1 MRNDDRG
8 RRIGTLTILLGVV
21 IGLGVLGGLAASA
34 PNQPASTDTLTV
46 MVVSVTDGDTV
57 DIRFQNGSTDTV
69 RLLGVDTPEVY
80 GENEP
85 SEYEGVPNTEAGKQ
99 CLHDAGEAS
108 SQFMKEKLNPGEQVT
123 IVFDPQSDRRGDYG
137 RLLAYIHDDGTKLN
151 YRLVATG
158 HARVYD
164 SQFSKADR
172 FYAAEDDAQAAERG
186 LWHCRNVDDGSGGP
200 LTITQ
205 IHADASG
212 DDNTNLNDEYVT
224 VENTGSKALD
234 LSGWTVTDTAG
245 HTYTVPNDVSLGPGE
260 SITLHTGSGTD
271 TQADLYWDRGG
282 AVWNNGG
289 DTVTVTTDTGSTA
302 AQRAY

>member
-1 MRNDDRG
+1 MSPMATRS
-8 RRIGTLTILLGVV
+8 IF
-21 IGLGVLGGLAASA
+21 A
-34 PNQPASTDTLTV
+34 
-46 MVVSVTDGDTV
+46 
-57 DIRFQNGSTDTV
+57 IRTAVPTPSDTV

-80 GENEP
+80 GENDP

-99 CLHDAGEAS
+99 CLHDAGEAA
-108 SQFMKEKLNPGEQVT
+108 SQFMKDNLQQGEQVT
-123 IVFDPQSDRRGDYG
+123 LVFDSQSEQRGDYG

-172 FYAAEDDAQAAERG
+172 FYAAEDDAQAAARG
-186 LWHCRNVDDGSGGP
+186 LWHCRNVDDGSGGT
-200 LTITQ
+200 LAITQ

-212 DDNTNLNDEYVT
+212 NDNTNLNNEYVSVT
-224 VENTGSKALD
+224 NTGNESLD

-245 HTYTVPNDVSLGPGE
+245 HTYTVPQGVMLAASE
-260 SITLHTGSGTD
+260 TITLHTGSGAD
-271 TQADLYWDRGG
+271 TQTDLYWDRGG

-289 DTVTVTTDTGSTA
+289 DTVTVTTENGTTA